1 MSERG
6 ALLTAGGA
14 VSGAGV
20 PAGAQIMTFMGMKE
34 MQKKKTKKKNNQKT
48 NKILVILHKSVSFL
62 YKTTRSLQPELSVPG
77 VSNEKIQC

>member
-14 VSGAGV
+14 VPGAGV

-34 MQKKKTKKKNNQKT
+34 MQKKKNNN
-48 NKILVILHKSVSFL
+48 NKILVILHKSISFL
-62 YKTTRSLQPELSVPG
+62 YMTTRSLQPELSVPG

>member
-14 VSGAGV
+14 VPGAGV

-34 MQKKKTKKKNNQKT
+34 MQKKKKKTPKNQQNTCHSTQ
-48 NKILVILHKSVSFL
+48 IRIFS
-62 YKTTRSLQPELSVPG
+62 
-77 VSNEKIQC
+77 I

>member
-14 VSGAGV
+14 VPGAGV

-34 MQKKKTKKKNNQKT
+34 MQKKKKQQQQNTCHSTQ
-48 NKILVILHKSVSFL
+48 IHIVSI
-62 YKTTRSLQPELSVPG
+62 YDNEVSTT
-77 VSNEKIQC
+77 